1 MPPVEVFAPANIAL
15 AKYWGKRNRALN
27 LPTNSSLSI
36 SLGSLGTTTRIAEA
50 EKDTLLFNG
59 KPLDNAAPEAQKI
72 WRFVALCCPHRQQSI
87 TITTSN
93 SIPTAAGLASSAS
106 GFAALTLALNEFF
119 NLQLSDNALSTLARQ
134 GSGSAC
140 RSLWHG
146 FVEWQKGERED
157 GSDSYATPIA
167 SHWQALRI
175 ALIEIET
182 QAKKTSSRDGMN
194 HTATTSPLFAAWV
207 AQAEK
212 DVHSIKRSIA
222 AEDFMALGQT
232 AEANAMMMHATMLAA
247 RPPLSYFLP
256 ESLATLQRI
265 WHCRE
270 QGLAIFATMD
280 AGPNVKILYQV
291 QDEAAVIAA
300 FPHAHCI
307 NPFSRCS

>member
-15 AKYWGKRNRALN
+15 AKYWGKRNHALN

-36 SLGSLGTTTRIAEA
+36 SLGNLGTTTHIAEA
-50 EKDTLLFNG
+50 EKDSLTFNG
-59 KPLDNAAPEAQKI
+59 EPLDNDAPEAQKI
-72 WRFVALCCPHRQQSI
+72 WRIVTLCCPQRQQSI
-87 TITTSN
+87 AISTSN

-119 NLQLSDNALSTLARQ
+119 NLQLSANALSVLARQ

-167 SHWQALRI
+167 SDWQALRI

-194 HTATTSPLFAAWV
+194 HTAATSPLFSTWV

-212 DVHSIKRSIA
+212 DVRSIKNSIA

-232 AEANAMMMHATMLAA
+232 AEANAMMMHATILAA
-247 RPPLSYFLP
+247 RPPLSYWLP
-256 ESLATLQRI
+256 ESINILQRI
-265 WHCRE
+265 WRYRDE
-270 QGLAIFATMD
+270 GLAIFATMD

-300 FPHAHCI
+300 FPHARCI
-307 NPFSRCS
+307 NPFSRHS